1 MFCLW
6 PFAVYSSQILSE
18 LCVEKQRPPLWLSLI
33 HILPSR
39 YDQDIDDVYNLAL
52 KTINASSDGNVSV
65 DKLLESM
72 KDELLT
78 KQPDLSE

>member
-1 MFCLW
+1 MDGT
-6 PFAVYSSQILSE
+6 V
-18 LCVEKQRPPLWLSLI
+18 RLSLI
-33 HILPSR
+33 HI
-39 YDQDIDDVYNLAL
+39 YLAL